1 MKINR
6 VILVCDANPMYSDFW
21 NQISKVYREKFGWK
35 TTLVFLGTD
44 QGAKSLY
51 ESGKFIGYD
60 DNLMLRPHPTY
71 SIPLQATLAMAFAT
85 KYHSNDTILIQGIDE
100 VMLSPLFPSMV
111 EKYEDDTYVQLIDD
125 AYLPH
130 HWSNP
135 GGTSPSGLHVAK
147 GSTFQ
152 RVYDFP
158 ASFHEYVE
166 RVCGSGI
173 PAFWD
178 APDRDGRW
186 GLDESH
192 TSQKL
197 REFRDKGGKV
207 ACEGKFGLLVERRIE
222 CERWKEPEYDMDKLR
237 AGWYSQSHLC
247 RPYADHKVWL
257 DKLFNNIPVWI

>member
-6 VILVCDANPMYSDFW
+6 VILVTDANPMYVDFW
-21 NQISKVYREKFGWK
+21 NPISKVYRDKFGWEP
-35 TTLVFLGTD
+35 TLVFLGSRE
-44 QGAKSLY
+44 QAAELG
-51 ESGKFIGYD
+51 
-60 DNLMLRPHPTY
+60 MLSISYGLIPHPDY
-71 SIPLQATLAMAFAT
+71 SLPLQATLAMAFAAGQFP
-85 KYHSNDTILIQGIDE
+85 NDTILIQGIDE

-111 EKYEDDTYVQLIDD
+111 DKYEDDTYVQLIDD

-222 CERWKEPEYDMDKLR
+222 CERWKEPVYDLDKLN

-247 RPYADHKVWL
+247 RPYADHKEWL
-257 DKLFNNIPVWI
+257 DKLFNDIPVWI